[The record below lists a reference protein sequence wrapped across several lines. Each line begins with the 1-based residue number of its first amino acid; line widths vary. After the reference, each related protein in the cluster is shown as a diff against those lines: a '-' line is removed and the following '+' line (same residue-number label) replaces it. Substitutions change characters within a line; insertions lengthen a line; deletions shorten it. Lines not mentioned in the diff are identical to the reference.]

1 MVTKIVF
8 KALAMFA
15 ACWLSAAGTASA
27 KTTPRVMTLDE
38 LFNLAEAQ
46 SKSIRRAEAAG
57 NTAEAAARAARNA
70 QLPDINIALA
80 GSYAGNVLLTDRD
93 FSNAEGLKGPHWGN
107 SLALTV
113 RQTVFSGGAVSG
125 SIESADLRHDMAR
138 LNVETEQQKVRY
150 LLTGYYLDLYKTRNL
165 LSVCDK
171 NISRTQQV
179 IADMRA
185 KEEAGTVLPNDVTRY
200 EVQLQNL
207 LYRRTELLSQIDVLN
222 HQLVT
227 TLDLPTDTDILP
239 DTTLTHLTT
248 QRYSELELLELAN
261 EHQPT
266 LLASQKGIELSRK
279 EQKIVHAGLLPKVSV
294 MAEDHFNGPITFEL
308 PPIDKNLNTWFVG
321 VGVAY
326 NIGNLYKTPKDLARS
341 RRAVVEAQT
350 RHDENYE
357 RVTLEV
363 HQAYVHYQNAFE
375 LLSTQEKSLLLANE
389 NYAVVENRYQND
401 LAVIIDLL
409 DADNLRQD
417 AEAQLV
423 NAQINIIHQY
433 YRLKYV
439 TGTL

>member
-1 MVTKIVF
+1 MVKKIFF
-8 KALAMFA
+8 KAFVMLVVCWMSATDTTFA
-15 ACWLSAAGTASA
+15 Q
-27 KTTPRVMTLDE
+27 TTPRVMTLDE
-38 LFNLAEAQ
+38 LFNLVDAQ
-46 SKSIRRAEAAG
+46 SKSILRAKAAG
-57 NTAEAAARAARNA
+57 STAEAAARVARNA
-70 QLPDINIALA
+70 QLPDINITAA

-125 SIESADLRHDMAR
+125 SIEAADLRHDMAR

-171 NISRTQQV
+171 NISRTRQV
-179 IADMRA
+179 ISDMKA

-207 LYRRTELLSQIDVLN
+207 LYRRTELLSLIDVLN

-227 TLDLPTDTDILP
+227 TLDLPADTDILP
-239 DTTLTHLTT
+239 DTTLAHLTT
-248 QRYSELELLELAN
+248 QRYSEPELLALAN

-266 LLASQKGIELSRK
+266 LQASQKGIELSRK
-279 EQKIVHAGLLPKVSV
+279 EQKIVHAGLLPKVSLV
-294 MAEDHFNGPITFEL
+294 AEDHFNGPITFEL

-321 VGVAY
+321 VGIAY
-326 NIGNLYKTPKDLARS
+326 NMGNLYKTPKELARS
-341 RRAVVEAQT
+341 RRAVIEAQT
-350 RHDENYE
+350 RYDENRE

-375 LLSTQEKSLLLANE
+375 LLRTQQKSLQLANE
-389 NYAVVENRYQND
+389 NYAVVENRYKND

-423 NAQINIIHQY
+423 NAQINIISQY

>member
-1 MVTKIVF
+1 MVKKIVF
-8 KALAMFA
+8 KGLTMLA
-15 ACWLSAAGTASA
+15 ACWLMPTGAAWAQ
-27 KTTPRVMTLDE
+27 TPRVMTLEE
-38 LFNLAEAQ
+38 LFQRADAQ
-46 SKSIRRAEAAG
+46 SKSIRRAEAVSG
-57 NTAEAAARAARNA
+57 TAEAAAHAARNA
-70 QLPDINIALA
+70 QLPDINIVAS
-80 GSYAGNVLLTDRD
+80 GSYAGNALLTDRD
-93 FSNAEGLKGPHWGN
+93 FSNAEGLKAPHWGN

-113 RQTVFSGGAVSG
+113 KQTVFSGGAVSG
-125 SIESADLRHDMAR
+125 SIEAADLRKDLAR
-138 LNVETEQQKVRY
+138 LNQATEQQKVRY
-150 LLTGYYLDLYKTRNL
+150 LLTGYYLDLYKMRNL
-165 LSVCDK
+165 LGVCEK
-171 NISRTQQV
+171 NISRTHQV

-207 LYRRTELLSQIDVLN
+207 LYRRTELLSQINVLN

-227 TLDLPTDTDILP
+227 TLDLSSDTDIQP

-248 QRYSELELLELAN
+248 QQYGETELLHLAY

-266 LLASQKGIELSRK
+266 LQASQKGIELSQK
-279 EQKIVHAGLLPKVSV
+279 ELKIIRSGLLPKVSV

-308 PPIDKNLNTWFVG
+308 PPIDKNINTWFVG
-321 VGVAY
+321 VGIAY
-326 NIGNLYKTPKDLARS
+326 NIGNLYKTPRDLARS
-341 RRAVVEAQT
+341 RQAVVEAQT
-350 RHDENYE
+350 RHDENRE

-363 HQAYVHYQNAFE
+363 HQAFVNYQNAFE
-375 LLSTQEKSLLLANE
+375 LLRTQEVSLQLANE
-389 NYAVVENRYQND
+389 NYAVVENRYKND